1 MYHFDEARYGRTC
14 LLVLNVC
21 PFTLRHVIDDFF
33 KKQGSPDIQDF
44 LEKNKHDLYHIMA
57 KKCCCRLITSRV
69 TPMYRSQWDL
79 LYKRN
84 LSPCRGKCSV
94 GGDCP
99 CKFDAIPGITTN
111 VMDITLCCLVIK
123 NICQGAAINM
133 THIDK
138 IRDIRNKLIHA
149 SSATLDEQTYNGYW
163 SDVKTA
169 ILDLANMVSP
179 TVHADTVKMIQDLE
193 TRVMN
198 RYELEELKKVIVNL
212 QKVEEVIIVL
222 LISINTLSVLKVIT
236 CM

>member
-1 MYHFDEARYGRTC
+1 MAHVDEARYGRTC

-33 KKQGSPDIQDF
+33 TKQGSPDIQDF
-44 LEKNKHDLYHIMA
+44 VEKNKHDLYHIMA
-57 KKCCCRLITSRV
+57 KKCCCRLIPSRV
-69 TPMYRSQWDL
+69 TPMYSSQWDL

-84 LSPCRGKCSV
+84 LLPCKGICSV

-99 CKFDAIPGITTN
+99 CKFDAIPGITSD

-149 SSATLDEQTYNGYW
+149 SSATLDEPTYNGYW

-169 ILDLANMVSP
+169 ILYLANMVSP
-179 TVHADTVKMIQDLE
+179 TVHTDTLKMIQDLE

-212 QKVEEVIIVL
+212 QKVEEVCII
-222 LISINTLSVLKVIT
+222 IYRVIDFR
-236 CM
+236 